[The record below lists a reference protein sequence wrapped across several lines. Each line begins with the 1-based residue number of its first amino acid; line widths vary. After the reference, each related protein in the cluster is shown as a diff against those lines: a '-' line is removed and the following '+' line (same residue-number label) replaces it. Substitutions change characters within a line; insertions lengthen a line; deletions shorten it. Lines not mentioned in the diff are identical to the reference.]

1 MEKTTPTPPDK
12 RDLFTGPAMI
22 GAMLLVS
29 GSAKVGYG
37 VWGLGI
43 AVLACML
50 YRAGNYLVIH
60 IGTFLR
66 SASAE
71 PFWRLRGAKSRDG
84 AAATPATS

>member
-37 VWGLGI
+37 VWALDI
-43 AVLACML
+43 AALACML
-50 YRAGNYLVIH
+50 YRAGKYLVIH
-60 IGTFLR
+60 IGTFFR
-66 SASAE
+66 AASAE